1 MKTLDPNDSESVEEF
16 LTLTSFI
23 QELIK
28 IFTWIMLVLLAFRGL
43 MAFYGAKQSTWLE
56 QLIQA
61 ITAPVIMP
69 FRHLFIDTKAG
80 EVPVFFSML
89 FALSAGVILYLL
101 VGLSARFMLWLN
113 IQENKSLITSSKTQK
128 QLRA

>member
-1 MKTLDPNDSESVEEF
+1 MKTLDPNDPESVEEF

-28 IFTWIMLVLLAFRGL
+28 IFTWITLVLLAFRGL

-56 QLIQA
+56 QLIQL
-61 ITAPVIMP
+61 ITTPVVMP

-89 FALSAGVILYLL
+89 FALSAGVVLYLL
-101 VGLSARFMLWLN
+101 VGLSGRFILWLN
-113 IQENKSLITSSKTQK
+113 TQEKKPLIGSPKTQK
-128 QLRA
+128 QA